1 VKRTVFDK
9 TELLVSKSLPLTK
22 HERKNGVCLSVISSR
37 NFCLHQQPTLNLGRS
52 VCLILKSK
60 STATLRKLNHYCL
73 QLFGH
78 QMRHWILTDI
88 SKVPS
93 ISTEDIAGI
102 PCFVTH
108 SRCVTNPWFYR
119 QHLLQQNETL
129 TRILLL
135 TRGTKVSWWAR
146 GSFRLKPSPLYILY
160 ALKPSPLHIL
170 YALKP
175 AAWMSDSNGSCQIWM
190 VIRMCGGT

>member
-1 VKRTVFDK
+1 MYVCMYIERECARKSERERVYTTCIPSHSLSHLENVSRFLFSFYVKRTVFDK

-78 QMRHWILTDI
+78 QMRH
-88 SKVPS
+88 
-93 ISTEDIAGI
+93 
-102 PCFVTH
+102 
-108 SRCVTNPWFYR
+108 
-119 QHLLQQNETL
+119 
-129 TRILLL
+129 
-135 TRGTKVSWWAR
+135 
-146 GSFRLKPSPLYILY
+146 
-160 ALKPSPLHIL
+160 
-170 YALKP
+170 
-175 AAWMSDSNGSCQIWM
+175 
-190 VIRMCGGT
+190 